1 MFKKFLTLILTTS
14 LLQASSYTLFIASSK
29 YSDVI
34 DNYYKDIEKLLPN
47 ENIIVRTH
55 EKPYYSLIINQ
66 INTIEDAKKI
76 QSFLKENSTFKDSY
90 IKKFQTE
97 PYYKIVKTNKIEEK
111 ITIVKKVEPK
121 KEEIIQKD
129 YNHDVENSNDYITA
143 STMYNVKE
151 YKKSYDKFYKLFL
164 QYNDNLNINYF
175 LALSAMKVGLYDEA
189 TAAFERVLIKKPD
202 FNQARLIYAKLLYD
216 LKLKNESKKEFEILD
231 KADIT
236 PESKK
241 LVKNY
246 LKEINIKP
254 KKDFYNSSILVGVG
268 RSSNVNNG
276 LNDTEYR
283 LPGLNDVT
291 VSGEN
296 PIADNFHNEMFSFN
310 ILNLRDDY
318 SLRNSFLVFNKNF
331 FNEKDENTTIFSY
344 KPSISFTNTDKNLL
358 YTLGLGATRVKK
370 ENNQSI
376 DTFNISA
383 NLTTKLILLSLNY
396 QRFLYVSDNNKE
408 KNFNKYDLMFKYNI
422 LNQLGIYTKLSNNSR
437 IYNTRTDIDKNTY
450 LVGLD
455 YTYILNN
462 KNMLKFNSE
471 FSISNYK
478 YYNDLFQSKRE
489 DKNLFMNL
497 SYVNKF
503 MKNNQIIFS
512 TSYTKNN
519 SNQDAYTYDEI
530 EGKINYM
537 KSFSF

>member
-408 KNFNKYDLMFKYNI
+408 KNLI
-422 LNQLGIYTKLSNNSR
+422 
-437 IYNTRTDIDKNTY
+437 
-450 LVGLD
+450 
-455 YTYILNN
+455 
-462 KNMLKFNSE
+462 NM
-471 FSISNYK
+471 I
-478 YYNDLFQSKRE
+478 
-489 DKNLFMNL
+489 
-497 SYVNKF
+497 
-503 MKNNQIIFS
+503 
-512 TSYTKNN
+512 
-519 SNQDAYTYDEI
+519 
-530 EGKINYM
+530 
-537 KSFSF
+537 